1 MIMKKLIYGVLLLSF
16 AAVSCSPL
24 TFNMSVDMRT
34 PSKSGLSLGN
44 KNLSVIYLDKGE
56 SRDSI
61 FISSVAE
68 GFAQSLEKDYFS
80 GEQAIGI
87 YRVSQ
92 GKDADYASKDS
103 LVNLLVE
110 TGSDVAFVFDLVD
123 MGETSLTKEVR
134 VAAPTSADSMYV
146 AEASTPFTVKLYSYD
161 AMNAKDTVVTFTGKS
176 SARTSVYTSG
186 SETEDALM
194 AKAVDTMSE
203 AGFATGVQSSN
214 IFLSTWKQSRFTFYY
229 YDADIWYKASQAAY
243 DYDWKTA
250 IDVWMSLM
258 DTKDLR
264 KRSCIEYNLAVT
276 FYILGQKS
284 IASQWLDR
292 SDADYMLPE
301 SAFVR
306 SRINS
311 L

>member
-1 MIMKKLIYGVLLLSF
+1 M
-16 AAVSCSPL
+16 
-24 TFNMSVDMRT
+24 
-34 PSKSGLSLGN
+34 
-44 KNLSVIYLDKGE
+44 
-56 SRDSI
+56 
-61 FISSVAE
+61 
-68 GFAQSLEKDYFS
+68 
-80 GEQAIGI
+80 
-87 YRVSQ
+87 
-92 GKDADYASKDS
+92 
-103 LVNLLVE
+103 E

-186 SETEDALM
+186 AETEDALM
-194 AKAVDTMSE
+194 AKAVNTMSE
-203 AGFATGVQSSN
+203 AGLATGIQSSN

-284 IASQWLDR
+284 IALQWLDR

>member
-1 MIMKKLIYGVLLLSF
+1 
-16 AAVSCSPL
+16 
-24 TFNMSVDMRT
+24 MSVDMRT

-186 SETEDALM
+186 AETEDALM
-194 AKAVDTMSE
+194 AKAVNTMSE
-203 AGFATGVQSSN
+203 AGLATGIQSSN

>member
-1 MIMKKLIYGVLLLSF
+1 M
-16 AAVSCSPL
+16 
-24 TFNMSVDMRT
+24 
-34 PSKSGLSLGN
+34 
-44 KNLSVIYLDKGE
+44 
-56 SRDSI
+56 
-61 FISSVAE
+61 
-68 GFAQSLEKDYFS
+68 
-80 GEQAIGI
+80 
-87 YRVSQ
+87 
-92 GKDADYASKDS
+92 
-103 LVNLLVE
+103 E

-186 SETEDALM
+186 AETEDALM
-194 AKAVDTMSE
+194 AKAVNTMSE
-203 AGFATGVQSSN
+203 AGLATGIQSSN

>member
-1 MIMKKLIYGVLLLSF
+1 
-16 AAVSCSPL
+16 
-24 TFNMSVDMRT
+24 MSVDMRT

-186 SETEDALM
+186 AETEDALM
-194 AKAVDTMSE
+194 AKAVNTMSE
-203 AGFATGVQSSN
+203 AGLATGIQSSN

-284 IASQWLDR
+284 IALQWLDR